1 MVKTGERVRDASH
14 RGLPSRRFV
23 GPFVGVRKA
32 GLASVHRAS
41 AHAPL
46 GALYL
51 EGSSA
56 CFGRM
61 SASDGSDICPLGA
74 DGVGT
79 TAIVPGI

>member
-1 MVKTGERVRDASH
+1 MPRTETC
-14 RGLPSRRFV
+14 RRISL
-23 GPFVGVRKA
+23 GPLVGVRKV
-32 GLASVHRAS
+32 GLSSVHRDS

-46 GALYL
+46 GAVYL

-61 SASDGSDICPLGA
+61 SASDGGDTCPLGA

-79 TAIVPGI
+79 TAIVPGT